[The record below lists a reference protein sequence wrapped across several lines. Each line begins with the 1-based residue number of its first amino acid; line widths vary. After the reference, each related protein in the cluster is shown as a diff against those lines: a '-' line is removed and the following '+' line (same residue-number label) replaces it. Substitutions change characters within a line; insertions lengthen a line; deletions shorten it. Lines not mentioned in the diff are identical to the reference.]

1 MNKPVDVHF
10 QMDKDQLEYAR
21 IKAGHRGLGR
31 WLSKLIMQSRQEQRD
46 DSLIRQVLSLVTS
59 ISREQESQRKILDQ
73 LLQQEAGK

>member
-31 WLSKLIMQSRQEQRD
+31 WLSELIMQSRQEQRD
-46 DSLIRQVLSLVTS
+46 DSLIREVLSFVTS
-59 ISREQESQRKILDQ
+59 ISREQDNQRKILQQ
-73 LLQQEAGK
+73 LLQEGGK

>member
-31 WLSKLIMQSRQEQRD
+31 WLSELIMQSRQEQRD

-59 ISREQESQRKILDQ
+59 ISREQDTQRE
-73 LLQQEAGK
+73 LLKTLLTEGGK